1 MLALE
6 YRFFGEQVKG
16 GPNYAKLNSGVMVHS
31 QSPESILKDQDWP
44 ISVEAQF
51 LAGDRTTMNVCT
63 PGTEI
68 FMNGEMV
75 KAHCTNS
82 SSRKYGDEGWI
93 AVEVEVRGGESIRH
107 LIDGKTVL
115 EFQKP
120 TIGGGVANGWDP
132 AIKKDGTLLTEGYI
146 GLQAESQPVEFR
158 NIRLLNLSG
167 CMKPE
172 SPAYRPYFVHRD
184 DSRCTTALSGAG
196 SAGEYADPSE
206 ASDGQPIL
214 FQAQVH
220 RPGSVGVDWRIGRRP
235 AAAQAAA
242 QPPTAT
248 SRQPDSLLN
257 GILIG
262 AGVGAIPGIYW
273 LVADPNECTGLCAED
288 YAAIGVGAV
297 VGGLIDRA
305 ITRKVTVHEAGTSRQ
320 FGEASADPAVRRP
333 EAVRSAARGP
343 ILIRVTAL
351 ATSAPLASFTLH
363 LAARR
368 LLKARRFASSV
379 SFPGAERR
387 LQHND
392 REGIR

>member
-1 MLALE
+1 MIFNGRNLDGWTMKFAHHEVGDNYADTFRVENGAIRVMYDKYDDFGARFGHLFYKQKLSYYVLALE

-31 QSPESILKDQDWP
+31 QAPETILKDQDWP

-158 NIRLLNLSG
+158 NIRLLDLSG

-172 SPAYRPYFVHRD
+172 SPAYRAYFVHRD
-184 DSRCTTALSGAG
+184 DTRCTT
-196 SAGEYADPSE
+196 
-206 ASDGQPIL
+206 
-214 FQAQVH
+214 
-220 RPGSVGVDWRIGRRP
+220 R
-235 AAAQAAA
+235 
-242 QPPTAT
+242 
-248 SRQPDSLLN
+248 
-257 GILIG
+257 
-262 AGVGAIPGIYW
+262 
-273 LVADPNECTGLCAED
+273 
-288 YAAIGVGAV
+288 
-297 VGGLIDRA
+297 
-305 ITRKVTVHEAGTSRQ
+305 
-320 FGEASADPAVRRP
+320 
-333 EAVRSAARGP
+333 
-343 ILIRVTAL
+343 
-351 ATSAPLASFTLH
+351 
-363 LAARR
+363 
-368 LLKARRFASSV
+368 
-379 SFPGAERR
+379 
-387 LQHND
+387 
-392 REGIR
+392 